1 MADVRGSFEFSR
13 RRAAGGLENDHCKKN
28 LSARS
33 LSIIVESRAPA
44 RRRTYCWDVTR
55 SEREAEV
62 EGGNHSHVFVDVG
75 ISAFAHLR
83 NSAVASL
90 PARVHGSGHA
100 EGKGSW
106 QFDP

>member
-13 RRAAGGLENDHCKKN
+13 RSAAGGLENDHCKKN
-28 LSARS
+28 LFARS

-62 EGGNHSHVFVDVG
+62 EVPCE
-75 ISAFAHLR
+75 R
-83 NSAVASL
+83 NIMLGVEDL
-90 PARVHGSGHA
+90 QDH
-100 EGKGSW
+100 K
-106 QFDP
+106 QLL